1 MLPVMTEQREV
12 SGQIA
17 VDPLFV
23 PERRAAMQR
32 LLLRRRHQ
40 VIDDVV
46 GDDVLEYVSQCGIG
60 RLLQGD
66 RAPIEIVQNF
76 A

>member
-46 GDDVLEYVSQCGIG
+46 GDDVLEYVGQCGIG